1 MSHRRAVARRLLG
14 GVAVALLLAA
24 AVASALPG
32 ASRSTATPPE
42 PTSATAGPSP
52 SAGGAPSDGSSAG
65 STPSGS
71 ADEEDRR
78 TTDVPPVPLPTSGP
92 WLTEPGSL
100 LVAVPERDGS
110 FTVVER
116 VLLPEP
122 ATGLELAPPD
132 LAGAGSSFEGTTPE
146 ASDLQVSAGGQP
158 VRAVSTVDGPV
169 PLTWDVPTD
178 RVELRYRLTGA
189 TVMSTPSV
197 PGRALGAVAPLAGPE
212 ASEPVVLV
220 VTGPS
225 VLNLSCPL
233 LPDPTCSATGD
244 GFLTLS
250 EPLPPEQS
258 LVLVQ
263 LDLPTPG

>member
-1 MSHRRAVARRLLG
+1 MSGRRAVVRRLVG
-14 GVAVALLLAA
+14 GVAVALLLLA
-24 AVASALPG
+24 AVLSTRPG
-32 ASRSTATPPE
+32 ITVSATPPPPSAPRSA
-42 PTSATAGPSP
+42 PTSAPQAPVPSGGPDSSTASP
-52 SAGGAPSDGSSAG
+52 RSDPAPS
-65 STPSGS
+65 
-71 ADEEDRR
+71 
-78 TTDVPPVPLPTSGP
+78 VPLPTSGP

-122 ATGLELAPPD
+122 ATALDLLPPD
-132 LAGAGSSFEGTTPE
+132 LSGAGTAFEDTTPE

-158 VRAVSTVDGPV
+158 VPTETVVDGPV

-189 TVMSTPSV
+189 TVVSTPSV
-197 PGRALGAVAPLAGPE
+197 PGRALGAVAPLAGPA

-220 VTGPS
+220 VTGPT

-233 LPDPTCSATGD
+233 LTDPACSAAGD
-244 GFLTLS
+244 GYLTL
-250 EPLPPEQS
+250 ERPLPPEQS

-263 LDLPTPG
+263 LDLPMPG